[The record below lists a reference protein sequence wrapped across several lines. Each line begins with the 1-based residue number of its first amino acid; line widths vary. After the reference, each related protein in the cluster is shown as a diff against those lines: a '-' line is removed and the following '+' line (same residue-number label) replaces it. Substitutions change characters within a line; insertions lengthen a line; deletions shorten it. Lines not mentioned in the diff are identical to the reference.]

1 MAGQDVKQTPNQIQM
16 YTLRMFIIVA
26 AGMFVPFISNGQQ
39 AWTLERCFDHAL
51 NNNLHIKQQ
60 RFAEE
65 RTGNDLRQSYANLFP
80 NLNAISQQGYNYGRT
95 IDPFTNEFATE
106 SVAFQRMFATS
117 NVTLFAGFQNVN
129 NIRLH
134 LAQNTAFRY
143 DTERMENDVILSI
156 ASAYLQIL
164 YFKEMVQVV
173 SQQLEVMEQQVE
185 RTRIMMEGGTVARGA
200 MLEIEAQ
207 AAQERLNLLNT
218 ENNLKL
224 AYLELIH
231 MLDLDPGEPFTI
243 ERPDL
248 EVAEENLFHDPSVV
262 LERALAVEPSVM
274 AAGQRIRMAESGLAI
289 ARGEQSPRLSLGAS
303 YGTGYSGLT
312 RRQVG
317 SEPTGQFTEIG
328 RTASNEA
335 VLRELT
341 TPIFEKISYRDQI
354 RENMN
359 QSLQLELVIPVFN
372 RLQVRRRIQNSQID
386 LETARVGYELTRNN
400 LTKTIEQAHADATAA
415 YQRFLATTRSQ
426 EAFREAF
433 RDSEQRFNLGMISSV
448 EYNESKARLARSEAD
463 ALQAK
468 YEYIF
473 SARILEFYQGRG
485 FNL

>member
-1 MAGQDVKQTPNQIQM
+1 M
-16 YTLRMFIIVA
+16 YTFRIFLIVA
-26 AGMFVPFISNGQQ
+26 AGLMLPFLSTGQSV
-39 AWTLERCFDHAL
+39 WTLERCFDHAL
-51 NNNLHIKQQ
+51 SNNLHIKQQ
-60 RFAEE
+60 EFAEE
-65 RTGNDLRQSYANLFP
+65 RTRNDLRQSYANLFP

-95 IDPFTNEFATE
+95 VDPFTNEFATE
-106 SVAFQRMFATS
+106 SVAYQRIYATS
-117 NVTLFAGFQNVN
+117 GVTLFSGFQNIN

-143 DTERMENDVILSI
+143 DTERMQNDIILSI

-164 YFKEMVQVV
+164 YFKDMVEVTR
-173 SQQLEVMEQQVE
+173 QQLDVMEQQVE
-185 RTRIMMEGGTVARGA
+185 RTRILMQGGTVARGG

-207 AAQERLNLLNT
+207 AAQERLNLLNM
-218 ENNLKL
+218 ENNLNL

-248 EVAEENLFHDPSVV
+248 AVGEEYLFQDPTVV
-262 LERALAVEPSVM
+262 LEKALGFEPSVM
-274 AAGQRIRMAESGLAI
+274 AAGQRIRMAESGLAM
-289 ARGEQSPRLSLGAS
+289 ARGEQSPRISFGAS
-303 YGTGYSGLT
+303 YGSGYSGAA
-312 RRQVG
+312 RRQIG
-317 SEPTGQFTEIG
+317 QESTGQFTEIG

-341 TPIFEKISYRDQI
+341 MPIFERISYRDQI
-354 RENMN
+354 KENMN
-359 QSLQLELVIPVFN
+359 QAIQLELYIPIFN
-372 RLQVRRRIQNSQID
+372 RLQVRRRIQNSRVD
-386 LETARVGYELTRNN
+386 LETARISYEITRNN

-415 YQRFLATTRSQ
+415 YQRYLATTKSQ
-426 EAFREAF
+426 EAFRESF
-433 RDSEQRFNLGMISSV
+433 KDSEQRLNLGMISMV
-448 EYNESKARLARSEAD
+448 EYNEAKARLARSEAD

>member
-1 MAGQDVKQTPNQIQM
+1 M
-16 YTLRMFIIVA
+16 YTFRIFLIVV
-26 AGMFVPFISNGQQ
+26 AGMLLPVLSAAQPV
-39 AWTLERCFDHAL
+39 WTLERCFDHAL
-51 NNNLHIKQQ
+51 SNNLHIKQQ
-60 RFAEE
+60 EYAEE
-65 RTGNDLRQSYANLFP
+65 RTRNDLRQSYANLFP

-106 SVAFQRMFATS
+106 SVAFQRMYAS
-117 NVTLFAGFQNVN
+117 SGVTLFAGFQNIN

-143 DTERMENDVILSI
+143 DTERMQNDIILSI

-164 YFKEMVQVV
+164 YYKDMVEVTR
-173 SQQLEVMEQQVE
+173 QQLEVMEQQVA

-207 AAQERLNLLNT
+207 AAQERLNLLNM
-218 ENNLKL
+218 ENNLNL

-231 MLDLDPGEPFTI
+231 LLDLDPGEPFTI

-248 EVAEENLFHDPSVV
+248 EVGEEFLFRDPSVV
-262 LERALAVEPSVM
+262 LDQAMGIEPSVM

-289 ARGEQSPRLSLGAS
+289 VRGEQSPRLSFGAS
-303 YGTGYSGLT
+303 YGTGYSGAA

-317 SEPTGQFTEIG
+317 SESTGQFTEIG

-335 VLRELT
+335 VVRELT
-341 TPIFEKISYRDQI
+341 MPIYERISYRDQI
-354 RENMN
+354 KENMN
-359 QSLQLELVIPVFN
+359 QAIQLELYIPIFN
-372 RLQVRRRIQNSQID
+372 RLQTRRRIQNARID
-386 LETARVGYELTRNN
+386 LETARVGYEITRNN

-415 YQRFLATTRSQ
+415 YQRYLATTKSQ
-426 EAFREAF
+426 EAFRESF
-433 RDSEQRFNLGMISSV
+433 KDSEQRFNLGMISTV
-448 EYNESKARLARSEAD
+448 EYNEAKARLARSEAD

-468 YEYIF
+468 YQYIF

-485 FNL
+485 FSL

>member
-1 MAGQDVKQTPNQIQM
+1 
-16 YTLRMFIIVA
+16 MFIIVA
-26 AGMFVPFISNGQQ
+26 AGLLIPIISNGQPV
-39 AWTLERCFDHAL
+39 WTLERCFDHAL

-60 RFAEE
+60 ELSEA
-65 RTGNDLRQSYANLFP
+65 RTRNDLRQSYANLFP
-80 NLNAISQQGYNYGRT
+80 NLNAVSQQGYNYGRT

-106 SVAFQRMFATS
+106 SVAFQRMYASS
-117 NVTLFAGFQNVN
+117 NVALFAGFQNIN

-143 DTERMENDVILSI
+143 DTEKMQNDVILSI

-164 YFKEMVQVV
+164 YFKDMVEVTR
-173 SQQLEVMEQQVE
+173 QQLEVMEQQVE
-185 RTRIMMEGGTVARGA
+185 RTRIMMEGGTVSRSAL
-200 MLEIEAQ
+200 LETEAQ
-207 AAQERLNLLNT
+207 AAQERLNLLNM
-218 ENNLKL
+218 ENNLNL

-248 EVAEENLFHDPSVV
+248 EVTEENLFQDPAAV

-274 AAGQRIRMAESGLAI
+274 AAGYRIRMAESGLAI
-289 ARGEQSPRLSLGAS
+289 ARGEQSPRISFSAS
-303 YGTGYSGLT
+303 YGSGYSGLT

-317 SEPTGQFTEIG
+317 SESTGQFTEIG
-328 RTASNEA
+328 RTVSNEA

-341 TPIFEKISYRDQI
+341 MPIYERISYRDQI
-354 RENMN
+354 KENMN
-359 QSLQLELVIPVFN
+359 QAIQLELYIPIFN
-372 RLQVRRRIQNSQID
+372 RLQVRRRIQNSRID

-415 YQRFLATTRSQ
+415 YQRYQATTRSQ
-426 EAFREAF
+426 EAFRESF
-433 RDSEQRFNLGMISSV
+433 RDSEQRFNLGMISTV
-448 EYNESKARLARSEAD
+448 EYNEAKARLARSEAD